1 MPLMP
6 PIFLAASEGVGLD
19 LVVWLIAGAIW
30 LFGQIAAA
38 KKMKEKKA
46 RQSRT
51 ESSTSS
57 TLQPGGGNAPPPN
70 ELAEIFRRL
79 GADIPAT
86 PPPPP
91 PPASAAPHRPQKKP
105 AHKNARRKT
114 PAEHIQPILAQ
125 RLAQVRKAAEEAAQL
140 AETERIA
147 AQSAV
152 PEVQSRPGQTRALD
166 TATQHTGTILPSL
179 YAMSCRMAPL
189 PSLPMPGL
197 DRTHP
202 VNQPL
207 RAKLRARREV
217 RDALIAQ
224 MFLQPPKS
232 FSR

>member
-46 RQSRT
+46 RQSRA

-91 PPASAAPHRPQKKP
+91 APHRPQKKP
-105 AHKNARRKT
+105 PHKNARRKT

-140 AETERIA
+140 TETEQMA
-147 AQSAV
+147 SPPSVPVAQGRSV
-152 PEVQSRPGQTRALD
+152 QTRALE

-189 PSLPMPGL
+189 PSVPMPGL

-202 VNQPL
+202 VNQPI

-224 MFLQPPKS
+224 TFLQPPKS

>member
-1 MPLMP
+1 MILTP

-19 LVVWLIAGAIW
+19 LVVWLIAGAVW
-30 LFGQIAAA
+30 LFGQIATAR
-38 KKMKEKKA
+38 KNKEKKA
-46 RQSRT
+46 RQSRA

-57 TLQPGGGNAPPPN
+57 TLQSGGGNAPPPD
-70 ELAEIFRRL
+70 ELAEIFKRL

-91 PPASAAPHRPQKKP
+91 PVSVPPQRHTKKTP
-105 AHKNARRKT
+105 HKNARRKT
-114 PAEHIQPILAQ
+114 AVEHIQPALAQ

-147 AQSAV
+147 SQSIV
-152 PEVQSRPGQTRALD
+152 QGVQSQSGESRALD

-189 PSLPMPGL
+189 PSIPMPGL
-197 DRTHP
+197 DRTHH
-202 VNQPL
+202 VNIPM
-207 RAKLRARREV
+207 RAKLHARREV

-224 MFLQPPKS
+224 TFLQPPKS
-232 FSR
+232 FAR